1 MRTTDKMGE
10 NLKKYRTRLEEI
22 RGDWTRSAEA
32 KRRDLQAA
40 YEEARATHDRL
51 ADGYRRCVKERLEKA
66 RSAAFSA
73 PKVGKDPALDV
84 LVYRDALDRVS
95 KTRDPRELS
104 ATLARARTTGDAA
117 LAKAC
122 LYRGYELENPGLVGA
137 YFEGRP
143 DELPA
148 WEEFMGAAE
157 EHNAL
162 ENLGMSGAAGVP
174 EPERPEESGAQ
185 GPREQNRRPFAYSA
199 AGDVAGGGGA

>member
-1 MRTTDKMGE
+1 MRTTDKMSE
-10 NLKKYRTRLEEI
+10 NLKRYRADLKEI
-22 RGDWTRSAEA
+22 RSDWTRSEEA
-32 KRRDLQAA
+32 KRQDLRVA
-40 YEEARATHDRL
+40 YTEARTTHDRL
-51 ADGYRRCVKERLEKA
+51 ADEYRKGVEERLEKT

-95 KTRDPRELS
+95 KSRDPRELTD
-104 ATLARARTTGDAA
+104 TLARARTTGDAA

-122 LYRGYELENPGLVGA
+122 LFRGYELENAGLVGA
-137 YFEGRP
+137 YFEKHP

-162 ENLGMSGAAGVP
+162 ETTGISASVGVP
-174 EPERPEESGAQ
+174 APEAPAELSGS
-185 GPREQNRRPFAYSA
+185 G
-199 AGDVAGGGGA
+199 VA